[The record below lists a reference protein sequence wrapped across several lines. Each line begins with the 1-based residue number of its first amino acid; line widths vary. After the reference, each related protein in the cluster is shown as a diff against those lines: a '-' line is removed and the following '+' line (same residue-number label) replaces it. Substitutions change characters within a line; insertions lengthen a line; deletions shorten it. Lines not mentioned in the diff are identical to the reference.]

1 MSRRFVRW
9 GGPLLIAL
17 AGAAFW
23 ILTHGGV
30 SSSVQM
36 MGFAEAIDHPVAPV
50 ASGRLA
56 QLKVTLGQ
64 SVKAGDV
71 LAVLDTRELEL
82 RRDAARSDLL
92 AAQAQLAA
100 AEISQRAAVVRAE
113 LLVLRLRTQES
124 KDRAQLAQLHQ
135 QLDRLG
141 KLADQQLVQAQDVEA
156 RRLQQAGLKAT
167 VGVLSD
173 AAQKKL
179 AGLGRAMP
187 KGSTDAQVA
196 VRLKPYE
203 EAVHAREVALKAA
216 ELALEQ
222 ATLRSHVDG
231 VVSMLVHHAGDVV
244 SAGSEVVRV
253 TDGRPGRVVVWVP
266 ERLALRASAGSA
278 AEVRRQALFTT
289 RIEGRIVEASPEIE
303 EVPLRSRPSPG
314 VPAWGRRIVIECPPD
329 SRFLLGEAL
338 HVRL

>member
-9 GGPLLIAL
+9 GGPLLIAA

-23 ILTHGGV
+23 LLTHGGAT
-30 SSSVQM
+30 SSVQIV
-36 MGFAEAIDHPVAPV
+36 GFAEAIDHAVAPV
-50 ASGRLA
+50 AVGRVA

-64 SVKAGDV
+64 AVKAGQV
-71 LAVLDTRELEL
+71 VAVLDTRELEL
-82 RRDAARSDLL
+82 KRDAAQSDLH
-92 AAQAQLAA
+92 AAQAQLGA

-141 KLADQQLVQAQDVEA
+141 KLADQQLVQAQDVET

-173 AAQKKL
+173 AASKKL

-196 VRLKPYE
+196 VRMKPYE
-203 EAVHAREVALKAA
+203 EAVRAREVALKAA

-222 ATLRSHVDG
+222 ATLRAPVDG
-231 VVSMLVHHAGDVV
+231 VVSALLHHPGDVV
-244 SAGSEVVRV
+244 AAGTEVVRV

-266 ERLALRASAGSA
+266 ERLAARAAAGNPA
-278 AEVRRQALFTT
+278 DVRRQTLFTT
-289 RIEGRIVEASPEIE
+289 RIDGRVVEASPEIE

-314 VPAWGRRIVIECPPD
+314 VPAWGRRVVIECPPD
-329 SRFLLGEAL
+329 SKFLLGEAL